1 MMNYSNRSELK
12 DSLKEYRRQLEWCK
26 KDVALLESADKTE
39 WTEAQADEAEALI
52 RIHKQEMISLET
64 TCRSIETELKKLSL
78 AVA

>member
-1 MMNYSNRSELK
+1 MMNYNNRSALK

-39 WTEAQADEAEALI
+39 WTEEQADEAEALI